1 MKTSRLLVC
10 LAATLGTA
18 GVSSPQDRGIL
29 AGDKGWTVVK
39 SEEAPPGTRI
49 QFGNDG
55 KLTVTFRVDGKPR
68 EVTGT
73 YSLAGN
79 QLTLKLSHDG
89 RERVET
95 RTVKKLTDAVLI
107 TEDKNRKVEELQR
120 DR

>member
-1 MKTSRLLVC
+1 MGTSRLLLC
-10 LAATLGTA
+10 LIILISATAAGPA
-18 GVSSPQDRGIL
+18 QDRGLL

-39 SEEAPPGTRI
+39 SEEAPPGTKI
-49 QFGNDG
+49 HFGADG
-55 KLTVTFRVDGKPR
+55 KLTLTFRVDGQPR
-68 EVTGT
+68 SVNGT
-73 YSLAGN
+73 YTLTGN
-79 QLTLKLSHDG
+79 QLTLKLAHDG

>member
-1 MKTSRLLVC
+1 MGTLRLLLC
-10 LAATLGTA
+10 LIALIGLTA
-18 GVSSPQDRGIL
+18 RVSAQDRGLL

-39 SEEAPPGTRI
+39 SEEAPPGTKI
-49 QFGNDG
+49 QFATDG
-55 KLTVTFRVDGKPR
+55 KLKLTFRVDGQPR

-73 YSLAGN
+73 YTLTGN
-79 QLTLKLSHDG
+79 QLTLKLAHDG

-95 RTVKKLTDAVLI
+95 RTVKKLTEAVLV

>member
-1 MKTSRLLVC
+1 MKTPRLVLC
-10 LAATLGTA
+10 LATILGTA
-18 GVSSPQDRGIL
+18 PVAPAQDRGML

-49 QFGNDG
+49 QFGGDG

-68 EVTGT
+68 EVTGSYT
-73 YSLAGN
+73 LAGN

>member
-1 MKTSRLLVC
+1 MP
-10 LAATLGTA
+10 A
-18 GVSSPQDRGIL
+18 QDRGLL
-29 AGDKGWTVVK
+29 AGEKAWTVVK

-49 QFGNDG
+49 QFGADG
-55 KLTVTFRVDGKPR
+55 KLTVTLRVDNKPR

-73 YSLAGN
+73 YTLAGN
-79 QLTLKLSHDG
+79 QLTLKLVHDG

-120 DR
+120 